1 MTRLRARRHN
11 QKDHCQRN
19 QPDDHDCQ
27 KARKCYRADQ
37 LVTKKK
43 LAD

>member
-27 KARKCYRADQ
+27 KARKCHQADQ